1 MSKKK
6 GFSVKA
12 WIFPK
17 SASSHISALLSKIT
31 DLEERLA
38 KLEIP
43 EKNPKDIDITQ
54 NEAPPS
60 VHIENLRVDKIIVE
74 KLDYTNNLGQLG
86 IKELTGRL
94 NIGTS
99 YEGTEKVEKKVA
111 KKMKDLEKAK
121 VNFRSKPE
129 KG

>member
-6 GFSVKA
+6 GFSVRA

-17 SASSHISALLSKIT
+17 STNLHISTLISKIT
-31 DLEERLA
+31 DLEDRLA
-38 KLEIP
+38 KLEMP
-43 EKNPKDIDITQ
+43 ENGSTDGGTPQ
-54 NEAPPS
+54 SGVPPS

-99 YEGTEKVEKKVA
+99 YEGTEEVKKVAA

-121 VNFRSKPE
+121 VNIRPKPE

>member
-1 MSKKK
+1 MSRKK

-43 EKNPKDIDITQ
+43 EKSQKEIGSPQ
-54 NEAPPS
+54 NETLPS

-99 YEGTEKVEKKVA
+99 YEGMEKVEKKVA

-121 VNFRSKPE
+121 VNIRAKPE